1 MKMAAAQAI
10 CDLVKK
16 DELSPEYIIPNAL
29 DHNVP
34 IAVARAV
41 AKEAIN
47 SGVAKELIDPDF
59 VAENARQFLIG
70 GMIVKTR
77 FFCV

>member
-10 CDLVKK
+10 SDLVTKE
-16 DELSPEYIIPNAL
+16 ELCPEYIIPNAL

-34 IAVARAV
+34 IAVSRAV

-47 SGVAKELIDPDF
+47 SGVAKEMVDPDF
-59 VAENARQFLIG
+59 VAENTRQFLMAG
-70 GMIVKTR
+70 KMVKTR